1 MRSPQEDIEL
11 LDQYIKGALN
21 SSDIHVLES
30 RLSIDQ
36 DLKKDLEELKALRQ
50 GMRAKALEEKMRMMK
65 GWEEEIVSS
74 EINTTKTVSE
84 TKIFTLKKIM
94 AAASIVI
101 LLGVGWW
108 WMKSINET
116 DDDQN
121 KYAWNDD
128 EFYKYILHKNE
139 RSTSIDVNK
148 QRSKAYNLFTIQE
161 FEEAKPQLESLWQNN
176 QDTLAYFYLGITQ
189 LSLGKKNEA
198 KNIFMSP
205 TLKNYPVTDLIK
217 KCE

>member
-11 LDQYIKGALN
+11 LDQYIKGTL
-21 SSDIHVLES
+21 STPEIQVLEL
-30 RLSIDQ
+30 RLSQEQ
-36 DLKKDLEELKALRQ
+36 DLKNDLEALKALRQ
-50 GMRAKALEEKMRMMK
+50 GMRAKALEEKMRMMRE
-65 GWEEEIVSS
+65 WEEEMEKP
-74 EINTTKTVSE
+74 EISMAKIGSE
-84 TKIFTLKKIM
+84 TKIFTLKKFM
-94 AAASIVI
+94 AAASMVV

-108 WMKSINET
+108 WMKSINEAA
-116 DDDQN
+116 DQN
-121 KYAWNDD
+121 KYAWNDE

-176 QDTLAYFYLGITQ
+176 QDTLAYFYLGITH
-189 LSLGKKNEA
+189 LSIGNKHEA

-205 TLKNYPVTDLIK
+205 ALKNYPITDLIK

>member
-11 LDQYIKGALN
+11 LDQYIKGTL
-21 SSDIHVLES
+21 STPEIQVLEL
-30 RLSIDQ
+30 RLSQEQ
-36 DLKKDLEELKALRQ
+36 DLKNDLEALKALRQ
-50 GMRAKALEEKMRMMK
+50 GMRAKALEEKMRMMS

-84 TKIFTLKKIM
+84 TKIFTLKKFM
-94 AAASIVI
+94 AAASIMV

-108 WMKSINET
+108 WMRSTNAAA
-116 DDDQN
+116 DQN

-139 RSTSIDVNK
+139 RSTSLDVNK

-189 LSLGKKNEA
+189 LSLGQKEDAKK
-198 KNIFMSP
+198 IFMSP
-205 TLKNYPVTDLIK
+205 ALNNYPVTDLLK